1 MEGLSEAPAREG
13 GSRRKIMT
21 PSRRLPIPSDPT
33 SDGREKAPTLRWL
46 LGKGV
51 GKDIMDGR
59 ACPDSASPKRA
70 VPMDVD
76 EATPI
81 KRKRRVKGI
90 DVQQKKIT
98 DVWKREDK

>member
-1 MEGLSEAPAREG
+1 
-13 GSRRKIMT
+13 MT
-21 PSRRLPIPSDPT
+21 PSRRLPMPSDPT
-33 SDGREKAPTLRWL
+33 SDRKDKAPTLRLL

-51 GKDIMDGR
+51 GKDIMDER
-59 ACPDSASPKRA
+59 ACPGSASPKRA

-76 EATPI
+76 EATPV